1 MSDSAT
7 CSKSYQEFVKFGK
20 FFTTRLVQALVQSR
34 LGQLIVQSCSVS
46 PDPTDW
52 FSVRIDE
59 LGEVAAQL
67 RTSVTKYPPNANCF
81 TLDFLLHTADGDVL
95 PLESWHVSFFYLFSS
110 NLPPYREGKCIR
122 YESELTD
129 GNVNIRTELYHQLG
143 TLLKSAIV
151 ASRMTPAYRYYVRK
165 QSPDT
170 FIIMYRVY
178 EKEPEMD
185 LGEEQKNFLPS
196 LVNWDLVVAAA
207 LSHVNCGPHSLTFDE
222 FREMN
227 VTTVAVLE
235 NVDINEHQSDMNID
249 VPMLIPFGPVP
260 VRGGEIEP
268 ITPVS
273 NLTGIFNNNL
283 AKQNELVSEAFSR
296 RVHFHLGHSRSS
308 SDDACHRGDVCSN
321 ENIFGLDRN
330 SSQPYSSSL
339 PHRLASMKNRSRTHS
354 FPFSTLLTTAT
365 NDLIPGQG
373 FLGGLEESDK
383 ITPTSSLVVVLFLF
397 IAFGLKNGITT
408 QCGRN
413 VENQLHSPSP
423 SATLVASNSTC
434 SATSVPNRMHQCATV
449 PSGVNLMNNGANE
462 KQEEDSAEE
471 TEVQSDDDDDDLTS
485 SDGSYVK
492 VAFGSSES
500 LANGLGEFMKQCR
513 SAPTHLSFQIDSTS
527 VIPELLILKTKP
539 FSASRVTITRNK
551 SCCLRKCHFTGEF
564 CSHDDTFAVYQLCV
578 FSWHSLKATKNFR
591 QFLEE
596 IKRKA
601 DSDED

>member
-1 MSDSAT
+1 MRQLCMSDSAT

-95 PLESWHVSFFYLFSS
+95 PLESW
-110 NLPPYREGKCIR
+110 CIR

-185 LGEEQKNFLPS
+185 LGEEQKKVRIG
-196 LVNWDLVVAAA
+196 LVASPFGGFSVDL
-207 LSHVNCGPHSLTFDE
+207 LYRTKMEID
-222 FREMN
+222 RTTTQEMN

-283 AKQNELVSEAFSR
+283 AKQGKNELVSEAFSR

-383 ITPTSSLVVVLFLF
+383 ITPTSSP
-397 IAFGLKNGITT
+397 G
-408 QCGRN
+408 
-413 VENQLHSPSP
+413 LHSPSP

-527 VIPELLILKTKP
+527 VIPELLAQFESNQKI
-539 FSASRVTITRNK
+539 FDN
-551 SCCLRKCHFTGEF
+551 
-564 CSHDDTFAVYQLCV
+564 
-578 FSWHSLKATKNFR
+578 
-591 QFLEE
+591 FLEE

>member
-1 MSDSAT
+1 MFPHTLNLRDNSLSARFSKDSYFTTKPPSNYNSSCSSMSDSAT

-95 PLESWHVSFFYLFSS
+95 PLESW
-110 NLPPYREGKCIR
+110 CIR
-122 YESELTD
+122 YESELID

-185 LGEEQKNFLPS
+185 LGEEQKKVRIG
-196 LVNWDLVVAAA
+196 LVASPFGGFSVDL
-207 LSHVNCGPHSLTFDE
+207 LYRTKMEID
-222 FREMN
+222 RTTTQEMN
-227 VTTVAVLE
+227 VSTVAASG
-235 NVDINEHQSDMNID
+235 NVGINEHQCSIDID

-260 VRGGEIEP
+260 VRGGEVEP
-268 ITPVS
+268 GKID
-273 NLTGIFNNNL
+273 
-283 AKQNELVSEAFSR
+283 ELVSETLSR

-308 SDDACHRGDVCSN
+308 SDDACCRGDVCSN
-321 ENIFGLDRN
+321 ENIFGLDR
-330 SSQPYSSSL
+330 SSNQPHSSSL
-339 PHRLASMKNRSRTHS
+339 PHRLASVKNRSRTHS
-354 FPFSTLLTTAT
+354 FPFSTLLNTAT
-365 NDLIPGQG
+365 SDSIPGQG
-373 FLGGLEESDK
+373 LLGRLEDSDK
-383 ITPTSSLVVVLFLF
+383 ITPTSSPGRVFFFFV
-397 IAFGLKNGITT
+397 AF
-408 QCGRN
+408 
-413 VENQLHSPSP
+413 VHSPSP
-423 SATLVASNSTC
+423 SPTLVASGSTC
-434 SATSVPNRMHQCATV
+434 SAKSVPSRMHQRAAV
-449 PSGVNLMNNGANE
+449 SSEVNVMNNGANE
-462 KQEEDSAEE
+462 KQEDSAEE

-485 SDGSYVK
+485 SDDSYVK

-527 VIPELLILKTKP
+527 VIPELLAQFESNQRI
-539 FSASRVTITRNK
+539 FDN
-551 SCCLRKCHFTGEF
+551 
-564 CSHDDTFAVYQLCV
+564 
-578 FSWHSLKATKNFR
+578 
-591 QFLEE
+591 FLEE
-596 IKRKA
+596 IKKKA
-601 DSDED
+601 DNEED

>member
-52 FSVRIDE
+52 FSIRIDE

-95 PLESWHVSFFYLFSS
+95 PLESWCV
-110 NLPPYREGKCIR
+110 R
-122 YESELTD
+122 YESEMID
-129 GNVNIRTELYHQLG
+129 GNVNVRTELYHQLG

-165 QSPDT
+165 QGPDT

-185 LGEEQKNFLPS
+185 LGEEQKKVRVG
-196 LVNWDLVVAAA
+196 LVTSPFGGFSVDLLYRTKMEIDRTATQEVNLSAVAT
-207 LSHVNCGPHSLTFDE
+207 PK
-222 FREMN
+222 N
-227 VTTVAVLE
+227 VGT
-235 NVDINEHQSDMNID
+235 NEHQSSVDID
-249 VPMLIPFGPVP
+249 VPILIPFGPVP
-260 VRGGEIEP
+260 AHGGEVEP
-268 ITPVS
+268 GKID
-273 NLTGIFNNNL
+273 
-283 AKQNELVSEAFSR
+283 ELVLETPSR

-308 SDDACHRGDVCSN
+308 SDDACCHGDLCNDKSIVGLERSSN
-321 ENIFGLDRN
+321 
-330 SSQPYSSSL
+330 QPYSSSL
-339 PHRLASMKNRSRTHS
+339 PHRLASVKNRSRTHS

-365 NDLIPGQG
+365 SDSIPGQG
-373 FLGGLEESDK
+373 FLGALEDSDK
-383 ITPTSSLVVVLFLF
+383 ITPTSSS
-397 IAFGLKNGITT
+397 I
-408 QCGRN
+408 
-413 VENQLHSPSP
+413 HSPSP
-423 SATLVASNSTC
+423 SPTLVASGSTC
-434 SATSVPNRMHQCATV
+434 STSSVPSRMHQCATV
-449 PSGVNLMNNGANE
+449 PSGVNLMNNGASE
-462 KQEEDSAEE
+462 KLENDSAEE
-471 TEVQSDDDDDDLTS
+471 TEAQSDDDDDLTS

-500 LANGLGEFMKQCR
+500 LADGLGEFMKQCR

-527 VIPELLILKTKP
+527 VIPELLAQFESNQKI
-539 FSASRVTITRNK
+539 FDN
-551 SCCLRKCHFTGEF
+551 
-564 CSHDDTFAVYQLCV
+564 
-578 FSWHSLKATKNFR
+578 
-591 QFLEE
+591 FLEE

-601 DSDED
+601 DSEED

>member
-95 PLESWHVSFFYLFSS
+95 PLESW
-110 NLPPYREGKCIR
+110 CIR
-122 YESELTD
+122 YESELID

-185 LGEEQKNFLPS
+185 LGEEQKKVRIG
-196 LVNWDLVVAAA
+196 LVASPFGGFSVDLLYRTKMEIDRTTTQEMKVSTVAA
-207 LSHVNCGPHSLTFDE
+207 S
-222 FREMN
+222 
-227 VTTVAVLE
+227 E
-235 NVDINEHQSDMNID
+235 NVGTNEHQSSIDID

-260 VRGGEIEP
+260 VRGGEVEP
-268 ITPVS
+268 VSPVS
-273 NLTGIFNNNL
+273 NLISIFSIDPV
-283 AKQNELVSEAFSR
+283 KQGKIDELVSETLSR

-308 SDDACHRGDVCSN
+308 SDDACCRGDVCSD
-321 ENIFGLDRN
+321 ENIFGEKALRNLDRSN
-330 SSQPYSSSL
+330 NQPHSSSL

-354 FPFSTLLTTAT
+354 FPFSTLLNTAT
-365 NDLIPGQG
+365 SDSIPGQG
-373 FLGGLEESDK
+373 FLGRLEDSDK
-383 ITPTSSLVVVLFLF
+383 ITPTSSP
-397 IAFGLKNGITT
+397 G
-408 QCGRN
+408 
-413 VENQLHSPSP
+413 LHSPSP
-423 SATLVASNSTC
+423 SPTLVASGSTC
-434 SATSVPNRMHQCATV
+434 SATSVPSRMHQSATV
-449 PSGVNLMNNGANE
+449 SSEVNLMKNGANE
-462 KQEEDSAEE
+462 KQEDSAEE

-527 VIPELLILKTKP
+527 VIPELI
-539 FSASRVTITRNK
+539 SRSMVGLCLRNK
-551 SCCLRKCHFTGEF
+551 LQHINFM
-564 CSHDDTFAVYQLCV
+564 
-578 FSWHSLKATKNFR
+578 TKTDFYESPKPNWLVSSSE
-591 QFLEE
+591 QFE
-596 IKRKA
+596 
-601 DSDED
+601 S

>member
-67 RTSVTKYPPNANCF
+67 RTSVTKYPPNTNCF

-95 PLESWHVSFFYLFSS
+95 PLESWCV
-110 NLPPYREGKCIR
+110 R
-122 YESELTD
+122 YESQLTD
-129 GNVNIRTELYHQLG
+129 GNVNVRTELYHQLG

-185 LGEEQKNFLPS
+185 LGEEHKKVRIG
-196 LVNWDLVVAAA
+196 LVTSPFGGFSVDLLYRTKMEIDRTTTQEVNVSAAAA
-207 LSHVNCGPHSLTFDE
+207 L
-222 FREMN
+222 
-227 VTTVAVLE
+227 E
-235 NVDINEHQSDMNID
+235 NVNTNEHQSKIDKD
-249 VPMLIPFGPVP
+249 VPMLIPFGPVSVHSTEVIP
-260 VRGGEIEP
+260 EKIDELMSE
-268 ITPVS
+268 TP
-273 NLTGIFNNNL
+273 
-283 AKQNELVSEAFSR
+283 SR
-296 RVHFHLGHSRSS
+296 RVRFHLGHSRSS
-308 SDDACHRGDVCSN
+308 SDDACCRGDVCSD
-321 ENIFGLDRN
+321 EQIFGLDRSN
-330 SSQPYSSSL
+330 SQPYSSSL
-339 PHRLASMKNRSRTHS
+339 PHRLASVKNRSRTHS
-354 FPFSTLLTTAT
+354 FPFSTLLTTVA
-365 NDLIPGQG
+365 NDSIPGEG
-373 FLGGLEESDK
+373 LLGSLEDSDK
-383 ITPTSSLVVVLFLF
+383 ITPTSSPGQFF
-397 IAFGLKNGITT
+397 FGTFV
-408 QCGRN
+408 R
-413 VENQLHSPSP
+413 SPSSP
-423 SATLVASNSTC
+423 PTLVASTC
-434 SATSVPNRMHQCATV
+434 SATIIPNHMHQCATV
-449 PSGVNLMNNGANE
+449 PSGVNLMNKGTNE
-462 KQEEDSAEE
+462 KQEGDSAEE

-500 LANGLGEFMKQCR
+500 LADGLGEFMKQCR

-527 VIPELLILKTKP
+527 VIPELLAQFENNQKI
-539 FSASRVTITRNK
+539 FDN
-551 SCCLRKCHFTGEF
+551 
-564 CSHDDTFAVYQLCV
+564 
-578 FSWHSLKATKNFR
+578 
-591 QFLEE
+591 FLEE

-601 DSDED
+601 DNEED